1 MAGKSRERSKVL
13 QMLGS
18 WVPKIGMS
26 KHRSRKREERK
37 RKGSI
42 CGQATKGAAREEA
55 SASYMEKGT
64 GVL

>member
-1 MAGKSRERSKVL
+1 
-13 QMLGS
+13 MLGS

-42 CGQATKGAAREEA
+42 CGQATKDAAREEA
-55 SASYMEKGT
+55 SASYMEKGA

>member
-1 MAGKSRERSKVL
+1 
-13 QMLGS
+13 
-18 WVPKIGMS
+18 MS

-55 SASYMEKGT
+55 SASYMEKGAE
-64 GVL
+64 VL